1 MKPILRG
8 YQPKKSITTK
18 PPITP
23 PKNGSSAVPPKTVVE
38 VKATGYERL
47 DKALKVFDEAVSQF
61 EETLAVTQKNIVALQ
76 KLAEEK
82 YIAAKKMEGESIM
95 PKIAFKKVDYDE
107 TIITVEEYGDAY
119 TLILHKKDIPTICR
133 KVFAAAKEISGAEE
147 LPTRLTAY
155 AGGEVCAALTKE
167 YLVAPGKQLLT
178 MFANNGI
185 AIKKG

>member
-23 PKNGSSAVPPKTVVE
+23 PTKGSSAVPPKTVVE
-38 VKATGYERL
+38 VKATGYEKL
-47 DKALKVFDEAVSQF
+47 DKALQVFNKAVSQF
-61 EETLAVTQKNIVALQ
+61 KKTFAALQ

-82 YIAAKKMEGESIM
+82 YIASKKMEGESIM

-119 TLILHKKDIPTICR
+119 TLILHKKDIPTICHR
-133 KVFAAAKEISGAEE
+133 VFVAVKEISGAEE
-147 LPTRLTAY
+147 LPTKLAAY
-155 AGGEVCAALTKE
+155 ACGEVYSGLTKE

-185 AIKKG
+185 EIKKG

>member
-23 PKNGSSAVPPKTVVE
+23 PTKGSSAVPPKTVVE
-38 VKATGYERL
+38 VKATGYEKL
-47 DKALKVFDEAVSQF
+47 DKALQVFNKAVSQF
-61 EETLAVTQKNIVALQ
+61 EKNFAALQ

-82 YIAAKKMEGESIM
+82 YIASKKMEGESIM

-167 YLVAPGKQLLT
+167 YLVAPGKQLLA

-185 AIKKG
+185 EIKKG

>member
-47 DKALKVFDEAVSQF
+47 DKALKVFGEAVSRL
-61 EETLAVTQKNIVALQ
+61 EETFAVTQKNIVALQ

-95 PKIAFKKVDYDE
+95 PKIRFNKVDYAE
-107 TIITVEEYGDAY
+107 TTITIEEYGDEY
-119 TLILHKKDIPTICR
+119 TLVLRRKDIPTICR
-133 KVFAAAKEISGAEE
+133 KVFVAVKEISGAEE
-147 LPTRLTAY
+147 LPTKLAAY
-155 AGGEVCAALTKE
+155 ACGEVYSGLTKE

-185 AIKKG
+185 DIKKG

>member
-38 VKATGYERL
+38 VRATGYEKL

-61 EETLAVTQKNIVALQ
+61 KETLAALQ

-82 YIAAKKMEGESIM
+82 YIASKKMEGESIM

-185 AIKKG
+185 EIKKG

>member
-1 MKPILRG
+1 
-8 YQPKKSITTK
+8 
-18 PPITP
+18 
-23 PKNGSSAVPPKTVVE
+23 PKTVVE

-61 EETLAVTQKNIVALQ
+61 EETFAALQ

-82 YIAAKKMEGESIM
+82 YIASKKMEGESIM

-155 AGGEVCAALTKE
+155 AGGDVCAVLTKE
-167 YLVAPGKQLLT
+167 YLV
-178 MFANNGI
+178 
-185 AIKKG
+185 

>member
-23 PKNGSSAVPPKTVVE
+23 PKNGSSTVPPKTVVE
-38 VKATGYERL
+38 VRATGYEKL
-47 DKALKVFDEAVSQF
+47 DKALKVFDEAVSKF
-61 EETLAVTQKNIVALQ
+61 KETLATLQ

-82 YIAAKKMEGESIM
+82 YIASKKMEGESIM

-155 AGGEVCAALTKE
+155 AGGEVCAVLTKE

-185 AIKKG
+185 EIKKG

>member
-1 MKPILRG
+1 MNPILRG

-38 VKATGYERL
+38 VRATGYE
-47 DKALKVFDEAVSQF
+47 
-61 EETLAVTQKNIVALQ
+61 

-82 YIAAKKMEGESIM
+82 YIASKKMEGESIM

-119 TLILHKKDIPTICR
+119 TLILHKKDIPTICHR
-133 KVFAAAKEISGAEE
+133 VFVAVKEISWAEE
-147 LPTRLTAY
+147 LPTKLAAY
-155 AGGEVCAALTKE
+155 ACGEVYSGLTKE

-185 AIKKG
+185 EIKKG

>member
-23 PKNGSSAVPPKTVVE
+23 PKNGSSTVPPKTVVE
-38 VKATGYERL
+38 VKATGYEKL
-47 DKALKVFDEAVSQF
+47 DKALKVFEEAVSQF
-61 EETLAVTQKNIVALQ
+61 EKTLAVTQKNIVALQ

-119 TLILHKKDIPTICR
+119 TLILHKKDIPTICHR
-133 KVFAAAKEISGAEE
+133 VFVAVKEISGAEE
-147 LPTRLTAY
+147 LPTKLAAY
-155 AGGEVCAALTKE
+155 ACGEVYSGLTKE

-185 AIKKG
+185 DIKKG